1 MNKKYLLTASIIIG
15 ILLLLV
21 LGNLN
26 YNQRIIGRVT
36 QDIEISE
43 QAKQIAEQIAN
54 EELVSNVDV
63 RDEIDLQVSKP
74 LLQNKIIEFD
84 GEDKIKL
91 EFDLLDYSE
100 WEERD
105 VENKVEAEEFDIQ
118 VEESAEKYKWGYD
131 VKLNSLDFMARIDVS
146 SDSDI
151 IIIDNQTLKIGKNY
165 LSFADLTEQ
174 GYIVRVEEPVVL
186 DEVAPEG
193 VLSNES
199 NLTQE
204 FVNITETNIS
214 ITDQNISDEDEINI
228 TELEVNVTIINETE
242 TNISISP
249 QNESEEDEV
258 EVNVS
263 EEEMVEVNETQE

>member
-1 MNKKYLLTASIIIG
+1 MRNNTVYEGWESKPRKKRKKLLIIG
-15 ILLLLV
+15 LILGMLLLLF

-26 YNQRIIGRVT
+26 YNQRINTTGRVVEDVEVSSA
-36 QDIEISE
+36 DIE
-43 QAKQIAEQIAN
+43 IAEQIADK
-54 EELVSNVDV
+54 EIVSNVDV
-63 RDEIDLQVSKP
+63 REVSDVSTNINSRIMEFEVP
-74 LLQNKIIEFD
+74 EGKIS
-84 GEDKIKL
+84 L
-91 EFDLLDYSE
+91 EFDLLDYADWVE
-100 WEERD
+100 QD
-105 VENKVEAEEFDIQ
+105 VENEVDAENFDIQ
-118 VEESAEKYKWGYD
+118 VQESAEKYKWGYD

-228 TELEVNVTIINETE
+228 TELEVNVT
-242 TNISISP
+242 TNVTV
-249 QNESEEDEV
+249 ES
-258 EVNVS
+258 
-263 EEEMVEVNETQE
+263 